1 MNGMTA
7 RLSAWSLVAGSVVA
21 TAGYLSAFLANG
33 NGDERFT
40 GSSWTAL
47 YTIALFGDV
56 LVIVGLPTLLHV
68 QAGRSPRLS
77 LIGYIG
83 VLVPLV
89 ILNIGEGSLE
99 AFVKPYLADH
109 GGIPK
114 DDLPGV
120 TAYEAPALLVVLV
133 GMICLAVAVFRARV
147 LPWWVGALFIV
158 APLVAVAGLPGG
170 FGLIA
175 DYALFVGLATVGV
188 TALRTPADPAVP
200 DDVTSP
206 SRHQRQPAPQ
216 PSGH

>member
-1 MNGMTA
+1 MNRIPT
-7 RLSAWSLVAGSVVA
+7 RLAAWVLIAGSVVA

-56 LVIVGLPTLLHV
+56 LVAVGLPTLLHV
-68 QAGRSPRLS
+68 QAGRSPRLT
-77 LIGYIG
+77 LIGYVG

-89 ILNIGEGSLE
+89 ILNLGEGCIE

-114 DDLPGV
+114 EDLPGL
-120 TAYEAPALLVVLV
+120 TAYEVPALLILLV
-133 GMICLAVAVFRARV
+133 GMICLAVAVFRAHV
-147 LPWWVGALFIV
+147 LPWWVGVLFIV
-158 APLVAVAGLPGG
+158 SPLVAVAGLPGG
-170 FGLIA
+170 AGLIA

-188 TALRTPADPAVP
+188 TALRSV
-200 DDVTSP
+200 SGS
-206 SRHQRQPAPQ
+206 SRLVE
-216 PSGH
+216 